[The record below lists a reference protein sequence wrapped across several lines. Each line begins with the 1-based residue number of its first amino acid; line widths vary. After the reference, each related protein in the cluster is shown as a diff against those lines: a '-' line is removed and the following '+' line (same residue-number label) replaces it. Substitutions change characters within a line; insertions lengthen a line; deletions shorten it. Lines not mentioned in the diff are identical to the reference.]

1 MYLGG
6 NVTHCGT
13 WAQGCNQSSQQLEIT
28 GPPTPTEFWVQAALT
43 ADRTVVR
50 YFVGKRCQ

>member
-43 ADRTVVR
+43 AGRTVIR